1 MKRIRVAAVIFDYG
15 NVLSAPQGA
24 NEIAAMASIFNT
36 SVNLF
41 REAYWKFRVP
51 YDEAALAPKEYWT
64 TVANVLSTSLTDTQ
78 LSTLLEVDSQSW
90 SYPAR
95 DLPVWARDLH
105 NAGLKTALLS
115 NMPAPVRDYIERC
128 QWLPLFHHTTFS
140 CDVRIAKPAP
150 EIYLHCI
157 HGLAADPSEILFL
170 DDRPENIRAA
180 ETLGL
185 HGIVYQSAEQAA
197 GELQRRFD
205 ISVPLVA
212 TVEGGNAEDL

>member
-1 MKRIRVAAVIFDYG
+1 MKRIRLAAVIFDYG

-24 NEIAAMASIFNT
+24 NEIAAMAAIFNI
-36 SVNLF
+36 SVDSF
-41 REAYWKFRVP
+41 REAYWKYRVP
-51 YDEAALAPKEYWT
+51 YDEAALAPKQYWMA
-64 TVANVLSTSLTDTQ
+64 VAEALSTSLMDTQ
-78 LSTLLEVDSQSW
+78 VSKLLEIDSQSW

-95 DLPVWARDLH
+95 DLPGWARDLH
-105 NAGLKTALLS
+105 NAGLKTGLLS
-115 NMPAPVRDYIERC
+115 NIPIPVRDYIVQC
-128 QWLPLFHHTTFS
+128 QWLPPFQHSTFS

-150 EIYLHCI
+150 EIYLHSI
-157 HGLAADPSEILFL
+157 HGLGTDPNEILFL
-170 DDRPENIRAA
+170 DDRPENVRAA

-205 ISVPLVA
+205 IPVPLVA